1 MATNTTRKRDRDE
14 YWRGQIAAQGNS
26 GLTVRRFCQQQGV
39 SEHSFY
45 AWRNRLRTHKPEVHF
60 ALVAPVPEH
69 ATAEPVVELAL
80 ASGERLRIGAG
91 VDVATIRAVLEALQ
105 A

>member
-1 MATNTTRKRDRDE
+1 MPTSTTRKRARDE
-14 YWRGQIAAQGNS
+14 HWREQIAAQESS
-26 GLTVRRFCQQQGV
+26 GLTAKRFCQLQGV

-45 AWRNRLRTHKPEVHF
+45 AWRKRLRAKKPALRF
-60 ALVAPVPEH
+60 ALVEPVPRP
-69 ATAEPVVELAL
+69 AAAAGVELVL

-91 VDVATIRAVLEALQ
+91 VDAATIRAVLEALR

>member
-1 MATNTTRKRDRDE
+1 MPTSTRKRAREE
-14 YWRGQIAAQGNS
+14 YWRGQIVAQGDS
-26 GLTVRRFCQQQGV
+26 GLTVKRFCQRQGV

-45 AWRNRLRTHKPEVHF
+45 GWRKRLRAQKPALRF
-60 ALVAPVPEH
+60 ALVEPVPQP
-69 ATAEPVVELAL
+69 ACAAPLELVL

-91 VDVATIRAVLEALQ
+91 VDAATIRAVLEALR